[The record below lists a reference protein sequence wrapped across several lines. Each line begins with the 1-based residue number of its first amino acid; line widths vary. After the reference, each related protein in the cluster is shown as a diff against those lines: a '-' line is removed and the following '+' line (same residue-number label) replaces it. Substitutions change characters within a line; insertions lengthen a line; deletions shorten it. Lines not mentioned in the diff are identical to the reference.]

1 RLAGGGWGRV
11 VDKSSYL
18 PGGVGGACARQPDY
32 TEALAGMVRASGR
45 AVVFST
51 VALVAGFWVGV
62 FSSFLPT
69 VHFGLLTGA
78 AFLLGLLSQFV
89 LLPLSLVCLRPL
101 GPDAGHGPRAG
112 VRVATVG
119 LLIVAL
125 VAGPPPPPRPPRL

>member
-1 RLAGGGWGRV
+1 PARSGEGFGREA
-11 VDKSSYL
+11 DS
-18 PGGVGGACARQPDY
+18 
-32 TEALAGMVRASGR
+32 TEALARRVRASGR

-51 VALVAGFWVGV
+51 VALAAGFWVGV